1 MSKNLQR
8 YQWTKGDRLGEVETL
23 NKVEG
28 EWVYFSSGRRIAN
41 NLIEEFMTP
50 IQNEDQ
56 IMDIPGQTVSS
67 AYSFKSEG
75 NDNTI
80 MDAEGNVF
88 SRPKAAT
95 VKSKPNTKV
104 VPETQIEVSKKEK
117 SPVRLLLE
125 QASSDK
131 VKVEVPVNI
140 EIPKKTVYK
149 IIKESFDVNLDEEIK
164 AMILEKLDQS
174 KFKKLLTEQIGK
186 TINNHYN
193 K

>member
-88 SRPKAAT
+88 NRPKAAT

>member
-56 IMDIPGQTVSS
+56 IMNIPGQKVSS

-88 SRPKAAT
+88 NRPKAAT

-164 AMILEKLDQS
+164 TMILEKLDQS

>member
-23 NKVEG
+23 NKIEG
-28 EWVYFSSGRRIAN
+28 KWVYFSSGRRIAN

-50 IQNEDQ
+50 IQNEGQ
-56 IMDIPGQTVSS
+56 IMDIPGQTTSTP
-67 AYSFKSEG
+67 YSFKSEG
-75 NDNTI
+75 SDNTI

-88 SRPKAAT
+88 NRPKAAT
-95 VKSKPNTKV
+95 VKAKTNTNIV
-104 VPETQIEVSKKEK
+104 AETQIEVSKKEK

-131 VKVEVPVNI
+131 VKVEVPVTI

-164 AMILEKLDQS
+164 SMILEKLDQN
-174 KFKKLLTEQIGK
+174 KFKELLTEQIGV
-186 TINNHYN
+186 TIDNHYN

>member
-67 AYSFKSEG
+67 SYSFKSEG

-88 SRPKAAT
+88 NRPKAAT

>member
-88 SRPKAAT
+88 NRPKAAT

-174 KFKKLLTEQIGK
+174 KFKKLLTEQVGK